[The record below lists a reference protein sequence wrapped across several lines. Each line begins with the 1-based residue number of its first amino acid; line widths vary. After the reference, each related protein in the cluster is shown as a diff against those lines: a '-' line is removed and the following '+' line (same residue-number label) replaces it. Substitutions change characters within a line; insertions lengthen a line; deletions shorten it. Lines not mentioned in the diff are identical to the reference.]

1 MREKNK
7 EKVNKKEERK
17 NKISLWGSRFREDKM
32 VNNSIC
38 NKSQG
43 SMNMNRGKLYD
54 RMENVKD
61 KEHMVVGEGGWEA
74 T

>member
-1 MREKNK
+1 
-7 EKVNKKEERK
+7 
-17 NKISLWGSRFREDKM
+17 
-32 VNNSIC
+32 
-38 NKSQG
+38 
-43 SMNMNRGKLYD
+43 MNRGKLYD